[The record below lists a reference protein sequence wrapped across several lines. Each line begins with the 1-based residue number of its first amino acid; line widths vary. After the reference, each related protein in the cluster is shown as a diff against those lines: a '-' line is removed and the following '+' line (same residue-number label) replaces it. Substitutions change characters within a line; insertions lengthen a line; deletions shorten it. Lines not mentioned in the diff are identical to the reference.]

1 MNMIS
6 TGAFLNEMDASSKQ
20 PTLAEKF
27 AAVWEKKNAKAAR
40 AGGVSLMALSL
51 AACGGSS
58 STTTTDTTDTTTTTD
73 TTPVSSA
80 LTTSADALVGGAGS
94 DSFSG
99 LLSGAMATGSTIQSG
114 DSVTGGAGADTLT
127 LYISG
132 DAGAAFTLGGII
144 TDGVETIAISNYD
157 TDTTANGTV
166 IDMSA
171 MSGVT
176 TVQQVNSSATGDT
189 KFDNVQ
195 NIVDI
200 IAKGAGDVNVAYTS
214 TVTSGT
220 ADSQNATVDTYTGTL
235 TVAGVET
242 LNLTATGG
250 NSTVAAV
257 TAAAATKLTVAGDK
271 NLTITDLTS
280 GSAAVATI
288 DASAMTG
295 KFTVTSAD
303 TDLASYTGGS
313 GNDTLVRNNQADDTA
328 ATDSFDAGDGV
339 DTLSVTTGAA
349 LNAGEA
355 ATNLANYSNFE
366 RLLLTDAST
375 ETAIDLTGVS
385 MFSIIKSSDA
395 TNGTTTVNGVAAGTN
410 FEITGMD
417 TTTDNFTA
425 ALADDTAADSATITL
440 GTTAAGVTAG
450 TLTFNNH
457 ETLTIA
463 TQGGASS
470 INSLVGSDLTTLNV
484 EGAKNLT
491 LTNATATSLATLDAS
506 GMTGKLIMSN
516 AVGKTTIAITGG
528 SGNDTIVGGSSHN
541 TIDGGAGN
549 DTITSVEGNDTISGG
564 AGNDTIVVD
573 DFSDLSSSDT
583 IDGGDGTDT
592 LKFSEAVDHDFT
604 ASSTLLNGVTNI
616 EKYTFSGLN
625 ASDTVTINDTVMN
638 NGAITIEFTANVSN
652 DSNQLDASGVLT
664 STNTVNFTDN
674 SGDVVTYTVG
684 NGIDVVDMGAD
695 NDIVLI
701 TTEAYASTSDSVSGG
716 VGSDVLRITL
726 NGGSTAAT
734 ADSIAT
740 TALSGYTSFETIQ
753 IDDTDTSS
761 YITITLDDDF
771 VSNNELNDALTVAAT
786 DGSTAYD
793 GTATIDASGVTLTT
807 VLTLTG
813 GSDTDTIKGGA
824 GADEI
829 SGGGGIDTL
838 TGGGG
843 KDDFNFAASSNGL
856 DVITDFDFGTNAST
870 GTQDQLDLS
879 AIATITAL
887 TLTDGAIW
895 RQGDTIAAGDNIF
908 IYDDQAYADADAIE
922 TAIDGTAAATITGG
936 VIVLWQDTLG
946 KVHLSYDTV
955 AQTDNSGFV
964 DLATLSGHTI
974 GSISSL
980 VDAADFIV

>member
-1 MNMIS
+1 M
-6 TGAFLNEMDASSKQ
+6 
-20 PTLAEKF
+20 
-27 AAVWEKKNAKAAR
+27 
-40 AGGVSLMALSL
+40 
-51 AACGGSS
+51 
-58 STTTTDTTDTTTTTD
+58 
-73 TTPVSSA
+73 
-80 LTTSADALVGGAGS
+80 
-94 DSFSG
+94 
-99 LLSGAMATGSTIQSG
+99 
-114 DSVTGGAGADTLT
+114 
-127 LYISG
+127 
-132 DAGAAFTLGGII
+132 
-144 TDGVETIAISNYD
+144 
-157 TDTTANGTV
+157 
-166 IDMSA
+166 
-171 MSGVT
+171 
-176 TVQQVNSSATGDT
+176 
-189 KFDNVQ
+189 
-195 NIVDI
+195 
-200 IAKGAGDVNVAYTS
+200 
-214 TVTSGT
+214 
-220 ADSQNATVDTYTGTL
+220 
-235 TVAGVET
+235 
-242 LNLTATGG
+242 
-250 NSTVAAV
+250 
-257 TAAAATKLTVAGDK
+257 
-271 NLTITDLTS
+271 
-280 GSAAVATI
+280 
-288 DASAMTG
+288 
-295 KFTVTSAD
+295 
-303 TDLASYTGGS
+303 
-313 GNDTLVRNNQADDTA
+313 
-328 ATDSFDAGDGV
+328 
-339 DTLSVTTGAA
+339 
-349 LNAGEA
+349 
-355 ATNLANYSNFE
+355 
-366 RLLLTDAST
+366 
-375 ETAIDLTGVS
+375 
-385 MFSIIKSSDA
+385 
-395 TNGTTTVNGVAAGTN
+395 
-410 FEITGMD
+410 
-417 TTTDNFTA
+417 
-425 ALADDTAADSATITL
+425 
-440 GTTAAGVTAG
+440 
-450 TLTFNNH
+450 
-457 ETLTIA
+457 
-463 TQGGASS
+463 
-470 INSLVGSDLTTLNV
+470 
-484 EGAKNLT
+484 
-491 LTNATATSLATLDAS
+491 
-506 GMTGKLIMSN
+506 
-516 AVGKTTIAITGG
+516 
-528 SGNDTIVGGSSHN
+528 
-541 TIDGGAGN
+541 
-549 DTITSVEGNDTISGG
+549 
-564 AGNDTIVVD
+564 
-573 DFSDLSSSDT
+573 
-583 IDGGDGTDT
+583 
-592 LKFSEAVDHDFT
+592 
-604 ASSTLLNGVTNI
+604 
-616 EKYTFSGLN
+616 
-625 ASDTVTINDTVMN
+625 
-638 NGAITIEFTANVSN
+638 SN